1 MSTKLLKILAIPVVI
16 VMLLS
21 LNSCLKPVSYPPEPE
36 LSNPTYTKLGDSLMV
51 SVEFTD
57 GDGDVGLNEGDTS
70 SPYNPG
76 SFYHYNLYLEYY
88 EMMNGE
94 WVKGRLDPNGNN
106 FPTADTINFQYR
118 IKNLTP
124 IGQNK
129 TLKGT
134 INVTIEAPY
143 YNPLSHHSDSIKY
156 RISLIDRAL
165 NISNF
170 IETDIILP

>member
-1 MSTKLLKILAIPVVI
+1 MAAKLIKILGLFAVI
-16 VMLLS
+16 VMIVS
-21 LNSCLKPVSYPPEPE
+21 FSSCLKPVSYPDEPE
-36 LSNPTYTKLGDSLMV
+36 LLSASYTELGDSLLV

-57 GDGDVGLNEGDTS
+57 GDGDVGLNEADTS

-76 SFYHYNLYLEYY
+76 SFYHYNLYLEYF
-88 EMMNGE
+88 EMMEGE

-124 IGQNK
+124 AGQNK
-129 TLKGT
+129 TLKGS
-134 INVTIEAPY
+134 INITIEAPF

-165 NISNF
+165 NVSNF
-170 IETDIILP
+170 VETDLIVR

>member
-1 MSTKLLKILAIPVVI
+1 MLKNIKIAVVF
-16 VMLLS
+16 VGLVTVLS
-21 LNSCLKPVSYPPEPE
+21 LSSCLKPVSYPDEPE
-36 LSNPTYTKLGDSLMV
+36 LQTVSYAKMGDSLIL
-51 SVEFTD
+51 SVDFTD
-57 GDGDVGLNEGDTS
+57 GDGDVGLNENDTL
-70 SPYNPG
+70 SPYNPS
-76 SFYHYNLYLEYY
+76 SFYHYNLYVEYF
-88 EMMNGE
+88 EMMEGE
-94 WVKGRLDPNGNN
+94 WVKGRLDPSGNN

-143 YNPLSHHSDSIKY
+143 YNPISNHNDSIKY

-165 NISNF
+165 NVSNF
-170 IETDIILP
+170 IETELITR

>member
-1 MSTKLLKILAIPVVI
+1 MAAKLLKIIAISI
-16 VMLLS
+16 IISLSILLT
-21 LNSCLKPVSYPPEPE
+21 SCLKPVSYPDEPAL
-36 LSNPTYTKLGDSLMV
+36 LSASYIKMGDSLLV

-57 GDGDVGLNEGDTS
+57 GDGDVGLKDSDTT
-70 SPYNPG
+70 SPFNPG
-76 SFYHYNLYLEYY
+76 NFYHYNLYIEYF
-88 EMMNGE
+88 EMMDGE
-94 WVKGRLDPNGNN
+94 WVKGRLDPNGDN

-143 YNPLSHHSDSIKY
+143 YNPISNHNDSIKY

-165 NISNF
+165 NISNLF
-170 IETDIILP
+170 ETDLITR